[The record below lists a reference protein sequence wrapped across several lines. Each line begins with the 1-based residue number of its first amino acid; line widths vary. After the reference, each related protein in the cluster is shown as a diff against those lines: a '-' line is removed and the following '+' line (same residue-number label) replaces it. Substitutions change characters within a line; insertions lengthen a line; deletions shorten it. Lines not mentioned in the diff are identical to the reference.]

1 MHIFLRMC
9 LALTPSDAVVES
21 AFSKLGMILSD
32 RRLSLSS
39 EMTEQLLILALD
51 SSPWLV
57 YDYAPVAAALK
68 SSKRRAVFRSA
79 RADRGQKRKAQYCS
93 SDASSQ
99 GSSSPSDHSS
109 SSMRAW
115 ITL

>member
-1 MHIFLRMC
+1 MHIFLRIC

-39 EMTEQLLILALD
+39 EMTKQLLILALD
-51 SSPWLV
+51 SSPWPV

-68 SSKRRAVFRSA
+68 SSKRRALFRSA

-93 SDASSQ
+93 SDARSQ

-109 SSMRAW
+109 SGSE
-115 ITL
+115 